1 MQLFIYHILKSY
13 ICSVIF
19 CLKIINIRSK
29 KTSAHMSQ
37 LSQALFVK
45 VIYFPIQ
52 LMLKSLYP
60 IEFEHI

>member
-1 MQLFIYHILKSY
+1 
-13 ICSVIF
+13 
-19 CLKIINIRSK
+19 
-29 KTSAHMSQ
+29 MSQ

-60 IEFEHI
+60 IEFEHTQKDP